1 MQGRVLSLDHFAIYM
16 KEIACDNPILN
27 LVKYADEMTLVDC
40 LKDEHSLTQCYLQ
53 TESIN
58 RQFKSSLTE
67 QS

>member
-1 MQGRVLSLDHFAIYM
+1 M